1 MMDED
6 EFLLLSGI
14 QHYAFCPRQW
24 ALIHIEQ
31 QWKENDRTAS
41 GEMMHIRVHDN
52 DIKEKRGDMFTLRD
66 LPVSSHEVGITG
78 KCDAVEFHANKNG
91 IQLIGHDGTWI
102 PYPVEYKNGE
112 PKKDNIDELQLCA
125 EAMCLEE
132 MLVCRIPEGALYYG
146 RTRHRQRVLIDQN
159 LRNEVKNCFQQMHDL
174 YKRGRTPVVK
184 PSKACNACSL
194 KELCLPKLA
203 KNISVKKYMD
213 SFLGELK

>member
-1 MMDED
+1 M
-6 EFLLLSGI
+6 
-14 QHYAFCPRQW
+14 
-24 ALIHIEQ
+24 
-31 QWKENDRTAS
+31 
-41 GEMMHIRVHDN
+41 
-52 DIKEKRGDMFTLRD
+52 
-66 LPVSSHEVGITG
+66 
-78 KCDAVEFHANKNG
+78 
-91 IQLIGHDGTWI
+91 
-102 PYPVEYKNGE
+102 
-112 PKKDNIDELQLCA
+112 CA